1 MRLLTNLERSFETPQ
16 ATVQLLLGVNV
27 AIFCLCIIQAKTATI
42 PAETL
47 FRYGAMHA
55 QAIDRHEYW
64 RLIAHGFLHANP
76 LHIFANML
84 CLTLWGGLLEKR
96 VGALYFTFIYVA
108 GLVAGAIVSQITHAG
123 AYLAV
128 GASGAISAVL
138 GALLSLRLLGRIGL
152 PWIFFGINIGLN
164 VALAASL
171 PRVDWGAHLGGFAA
185 GMICCACLDLIERML
200 RCKFPEFVKI
210 NAFIVA
216 AAVVVVCW
224 DRLLVGFSQNVWQLA
239 LATAV
244 AGLAAIKVL
253 DLTLSMKKG
262 LAVVVV
268 ALALANAVLVLLL
281 KDALAKAL
289 APLCTGQRST
299 INAIAVMA
307 AKACADVDLTINV
320 TALIVFALTMLVY
333 WRPFARGVSDVG
345 FVGAAL
351 RGERARQQGL

>member
-1 MRLLTNLERSFETPQ
+1 MRFLTNLERSFEIPQ
-16 ATVQLLLGVNV
+16 AMVQLLLGMNV

-42 PAETL
+42 PAEML
-47 FRYGAMHA
+47 FRYGAMHS

-76 LHIFANML
+76 LHIVANML

-96 VGALYFTFIYVA
+96 VGALYFTFIYVS
-108 GLVAGAIVSQITHAG
+108 GLVAGAIVSQITHVG

-171 PRVDWGAHLGGFAA
+171 PRIDWGAHLGGFAA
-185 GMICCACLDLIERML
+185 GMVCCACLDILERML

-210 NAFIVA
+210 NVFIVA
-216 AAVVVVCW
+216 VVVGVLYW
-224 DRLLVGFSQNVWQLA
+224 ERLMTGFSKNVWLLA
-239 LATAV
+239 LATGV

-268 ALALANAVLVLLL
+268 ALALANAALVLLL
-281 KDALAKAL
+281 KSVLAQAL
-289 APLCTGQRST
+289 APLCAGQRST
-299 INAIAVMA
+299 INAVAVMVVR
-307 AKACADVDLTINV
+307 ACADVDLTINV
-320 TALIVFALTMLVY
+320 AAASVFALTMLVY